1 MSGDLALHRA
11 KGESVLGFLKKKV
24 AEDLGPQSVADEVLL
39 KEAYRIGRYGPSN
52 CECPPAPS
60 VIPVWIENNVVA
72 FGIFVDRLYREYCV
86 SHELSPRIYHRLYEG
101 FCDLVRAQP
110 DEGDS
115 PFCLCREEVLV
126 HAREI
131 FLTLA
136 QRRGVP
142 LDLP

>member
-1 MSGDLALHRA
+1 M
-11 KGESVLGFLKKKV
+11 LGFLKRKV

-60 VIPVWIENNVVA
+60 VIPVWIENNVEA
-72 FGIFVDRLYREYCV
+72 FEIFVDRLYREYRV
-86 SHELSPRIYHRLYEG
+86 REDLSPRIYQRIYEG

-110 DEGDS
+110 DEGGS

-131 FLTLA
+131 FLALA
-136 QRRGVP
+136 KKKQVS
-142 LDLP
+142 LDLI

>member
-1 MSGDLALHRA
+1 M
-11 KGESVLGFLKKKV
+11 LGFLKRKV
-24 AEDLGPQSVADEVLL
+24 AEDLGPQSVSDEFLL

-60 VIPVWIENNVVA
+60 VIPVWIENNVEA
-72 FGIFVDRLYREYCV
+72 FEILVDRLYREYRV
-86 SHELSPRIYHRLYEG
+86 REELSPRIYQRIYEG

-131 FLTLA
+131 FLALA
-136 QRRGVP
+136 KKKQVS
-142 LDLP
+142 LDLI

>member
-1 MSGDLALHRA
+1 M
-11 KGESVLGFLKKKV
+11 LGFLKKKV

-131 FLTLA
+131 FLALA
-136 QRRGVP
+136 KKKQVS
-142 LDLP
+142 LDLV